1 MLIWE
6 LDSIHRKLNL
16 QIDHIRFSW
25 LNMICD
31 EISTINIQAITMKI
45 HRKMS
50 FSTCME
56 QNIPGGSIT
65 IPRTL
70 LTNAKVPPINSFQ
83 VA

>member
-65 IPRTL
+65 IPRTQYSRMQKFL
-70 LTNAKVPPINSFQ
+70 L
-83 VA
+83 